1 VAPSV
6 AMATS
11 ASFLH
16 HMEPV
21 MSAPDVSIVIPCL
34 NEAETLAKVIRKA
47 LAGFAR
53 MGVAGEVIVADNG
66 SSDGSQQIAI
76 DEGARLVHVQ
86 QRGYGA
92 ALHGGISAA
101 YGEFVVMGD
110 ADDSYDLGSIDEF
123 LTHLRAGADLV
134 MGNRFAGR
142 IMPNAMP
149 WLHKWLGNPVLSWL
163 GRVLFRSTVGDFH
176 CGLRAFRKSAWEAI
190 ALQTSGM
197 EYASEMVIKAAI
209 FGQRIVEVPITLYKD
224 GRSRPPHL
232 RTWRD
237 GWRHLR
243 FMLAYAPNWVFFF
256 PGALMSIIGALT
268 VIWLVPGV
276 QVVGNVMLDINTM
289 VIAASVF
296 LLGIQVMLF
305 GILAKQYM
313 TTRGLIPTSARF
325 TKINRV
331 ISIEYGLIISLVILA
346 IGIWFVAQ
354 VFGVWQSS
362 GFQFLNTQASARMTL
377 IGGSLMIL
385 AGQVGF
391 TSILVSILGLDIR
404 HGK

>member
-1 VAPSV
+1 
-6 AMATS
+6 
-11 ASFLH
+11 
-16 HMEPV
+16 
-21 MSAPDVSIVIPCL
+21 MSAPEVSIVIPCL

-76 DEGARLVHVQ
+76 DEGARLVHVP

-289 VIAASVF
+289 VIAASAF

-313 TTRGLIPTSARF
+313 TTRGLIPTSSRF
-325 TKINRV
+325 AKINRV
-331 ISIEYGLIISLVILA
+331 ISIEYGLIISLLILA

-385 AGQVGF
+385 AGQIGF

>member
-1 VAPSV
+1 
-6 AMATS
+6 MATS

-16 HMEPV
+16 HMELV
-21 MSAPDVSIVIPCL
+21 MSAPEVSIVIPCL

-53 MGVAGEVIVADNG
+53 MGIAGEVIVADNG

-76 DEGARLVHVQ
+76 DEGARLVHVP

-289 VIAASVF
+289 VIAASAF

-313 TTRGLIPTSARF
+313 TTRGLIPTSSRF
-325 TKINRV
+325 AKINRV
-331 ISIEYGLIISLVILA
+331 ISIEYGLIISLLILA

-385 AGQVGF
+385 AGQIGF

>member
-1 VAPSV
+1 
-6 AMATS
+6 
-11 ASFLH
+11 
-16 HMEPV
+16 
-21 MSAPDVSIVIPCL
+21 
-34 NEAETLAKVIRKA
+34 
-47 LAGFAR
+47 
-53 MGVAGEVIVADNG
+53 
-66 SSDGSQQIAI
+66 
-76 DEGARLVHVQ
+76 
-86 QRGYGA
+86 
-92 ALHGGISAA
+92 
-101 YGEFVVMGD
+101 MGD
-110 ADDSYDLGSIDEF
+110 ADDSYDLGSIDAF
-123 LTHLRAGADLV
+123 LTHLREGADLV

-163 GRVLFRSTVGDFH
+163 GRVLFHSTVGDFH

-296 LLGIQVMLF
+296 LLGIQIMLF

-325 TKINRV
+325 ARINRV
-331 ISIEYGLIISLVILA
+331 ISLEYGLIASLFILA
-346 IGIWFVAQ
+346 TGIWFIAQ

>member
-1 VAPSV
+1 
-6 AMATS
+6 
-11 ASFLH
+11 
-16 HMEPV
+16 
-21 MSAPDVSIVIPCL
+21 MSALEVSVVIPCL

-47 LAGFAR
+47 RAGFER
-53 MGVAGEVIVADNG
+53 MGVSGEVVVADNG
-66 SSDGSQQIAI
+66 SSDGSQQIAV
-76 DEGARLVHVQ
+76 DEGARLVHVP

-101 YGEFVVMGD
+101 YGEYVVMGD
-110 ADDSYDLGSIDEF
+110 ADDSYDLGNIDEF
-123 LTHLRAGADLV
+123 LTHLRDGADLV

-163 GRVLFRSTVGDFH
+163 GRVLFDSTVGDFH

-325 TKINRV
+325 AKINRV

-362 GFQFLNTQASARMTL
+362 GFQFLNTQSSARMTL

>member
-1 VAPSV
+1 
-6 AMATS
+6 
-11 ASFLH
+11 
-16 HMEPV
+16 
-21 MSAPDVSIVIPCL
+21 MSAPEVSIVIPCL
-34 NEAETLAKVIRKA
+34 NEAETLARVIRKA
-47 LAGFAR
+47 LAGFER
-53 MGVAGEVIVADNG
+53 MGVAGEVVVADNG
-66 SSDGSQQIAI
+66 SSDGSQQIAV
-76 DEGARLVHVQ
+76 DEGARLVHVP

-163 GRVLFRSTVGDFH
+163 GRVLFNSTVGDFH

-331 ISIEYGLIISLVILA
+331 ISIEYGLVISLVILA

-362 GFQFLNTQASARMTL
+362 GFQFLNTQSSARMTL

>member
-1 VAPSV
+1 
-6 AMATS
+6 MATS

-21 MSAPDVSIVIPCL
+21 MSAPEVSIVIPCL

-76 DEGARLVHVQ
+76 DEGARLVHVP

-289 VIAASVF
+289 VIAASAF

-313 TTRGLIPTSARF
+313 TTRGLIPTSSRF
-325 TKINRV
+325 AKINRV
-331 ISIEYGLIISLVILA
+331 ISIEYGLIISLLILA

-385 AGQVGF
+385 AGQIGF

>member
-1 VAPSV
+1 
-6 AMATS
+6 MATS

-21 MSAPDVSIVIPCL
+21 MSAPEVSIVIPCL

-47 LAGFAR
+47 LASFAR
-53 MGVAGEVIVADNG
+53 MGVAGEVVVADNG
-66 SSDGSQQIAI
+66 SSDGSQQIAV
-76 DEGARLVHVQ
+76 DEGARLVHVP

-110 ADDSYDLGSIDEF
+110 ADDSYDLGSMDEC

-163 GRVLFRSTVGDFH
+163 GRVLFNSTVGDFH

-331 ISIEYGLIISLVILA
+331 ISIEYGLVISLVILA

-362 GFQFLNTQASARMTL
+362 GFQFLNTQSSARMTL

>member
-1 VAPSV
+1 
-6 AMATS
+6 
-11 ASFLH
+11 
-16 HMEPV
+16 
-21 MSAPDVSIVIPCL
+21 MSAPEVSVVIPCL
-34 NEAETLAKVIRKA
+34 NEAETLAKVIRKTQD
-47 LAGFAR
+47 GFVR
-53 MGVAGEVIVADNG
+53 MGVTGEIIVADNG
-66 SSDGSQQIAI
+66 SSDGSQQIAL
-76 DEGARLVHVQ
+76 DEGARLVHVP

-92 ALHGGISAA
+92 ALHGGISASV
-101 YGEFVVMGD
+101 GEFVVMGD
-110 ADDSYDLGSIDEF
+110 ADDSYDLGSIDDF
-123 LTHLRAGADLV
+123 LIHLRAGADLV

-149 WLHKWLGNPVLSWL
+149 WLHRWIGNPVLSWL
-163 GRVLFRSTVGDFH
+163 GRVLFRSSVGDFH

-209 FGQRIVEVPITLYKD
+209 FGQHIVEVPITLYKD

-232 RTWRD
+232 RTWSD

-256 PGALMSIIGALT
+256 PGASMSIIGALT
-268 VIWLVPGV
+268 VIWLAPGV
-276 QVVGNVMLDINTM
+276 QVLGNLMLDINTM
-289 VIAASVF
+289 VIAASIF

-325 TKINRV
+325 ARLNRV
-331 ISIEYGLIISLVILA
+331 ISLEYGLIASLLILA
-346 IGIWFVAQ
+346 IGIWFIAQ